1 MLGKNIKE
9 FRLEK
14 GLSQA
19 QLAALIGVSQG
30 AIYFWEKGI
39 NEPTA
44 GYLIKLARVF
54 SVSVDEL
61 LSFDNGAVASKEKY
75 FGEFANVI
83 SKLSVDQRDV
93 LMKTALEFL
102 KNK

>member
-9 FRLEK
+9 LRQEK
-14 GLSQA
+14 GYTQA
-19 QLAALIGVSQG
+19 ELAELVGATQG

-44 GYLIKLARVF
+44 GYLIKLAQVF

-61 LSFDNGAVASKEKY
+61 LSFEAENKSEKALRASEINTYFNKLTSQQQQLLINMAKE
-75 FGEFANVI
+75 
-83 SKLSVDQRDV
+83 L
-93 LMKTALEFL
+93 L
-102 KNK
+102 KG